1 MPSNEATTGT
11 AETSAKS
18 LIVCFDGTWNRPSI
32 WGWETNV
39 RKLHDA
45 LLPTDGNGEL
55 QEKRYRR
62 GVGTGGLLDRF
73 LGGAFGIGLS
83 ASLRYGYGFLVD
95 NFSPGDRIFLFGF
108 SRGAYTARS
117 LGGMIGAAGLLE
129 PQHAHRIADAF
140 EYYRTPKEARPLLPG
155 HALFTDETRRPQVT
169 MIGVWD
175 TVGALGIPLWGLR
188 SVFSQ
193 YFSFHDTSL
202 GAHVDHA
209 YHALALDE
217 HRDPFLPT
225 LWTPNPANTHS
236 VIEQT
241 WFAGSHSD
249 VGGGYRDRQ
258 LATISLLW
266 MIDKA
271 RKHGLAFDTAYLAK
285 LKQSPSAGAIHDSR
299 SSFYRRVY
307 LPRHRWVGRQ
317 YPASEKIHAS
327 VRQRIAA
334 SEHSKSPYAPSSL
347 VDGYAAALPIDE
359 SGSFT
364 DT

>member
-1 MPSNEATTGT
+1 MPSNAATTST
-11 AETSAKS
+11 TESSPKS
-18 LIVCFDGTWNRPSI
+18 LIVCFDGTWNRPSL
-32 WGWETNV
+32 WRRETNV
-39 RKLHDA
+39 RKLYDA
-45 LLPTDGNGEL
+45 LLPTDGSGKIQGKL
-55 QEKRYRR
+55 YRR

-83 ASLRYGYGFLVD
+83 ASLRRGYGFLVR

-129 PQHAHRIADAF
+129 PQHAHRIPDAF
-140 EYYRTPKEARPLLPG
+140 EYYRTPAGERPQFAG
-155 HALFTDETRRPQVT
+155 HEFFSSETRRPQIT

-188 SVFSQ
+188 TVFSQ
-193 YFSFHDTSL
+193 YFIFHDTSL
-202 GAHVDHA
+202 GAHVDYA

-236 VIEQT
+236 VIEQS

-249 VGGGYRDRQ
+249 VGGGYWDRQ

-271 RKHGLAFDTAYLAK
+271 GKHGLAFDAAYLAK
-285 LKQSPSAGAIHDSR
+285 LKQSRSPGAIHDSR
-299 SSFYRRVY
+299 SWLYRQLY

-334 SEHSKSPYAPSSL
+334 SEHSKDPYAPSSL
-347 VDGYAAALPIDE
+347 VDSHAAALPTDE
-359 SGSFT
+359 SGSFA
-364 DT
+364 DA